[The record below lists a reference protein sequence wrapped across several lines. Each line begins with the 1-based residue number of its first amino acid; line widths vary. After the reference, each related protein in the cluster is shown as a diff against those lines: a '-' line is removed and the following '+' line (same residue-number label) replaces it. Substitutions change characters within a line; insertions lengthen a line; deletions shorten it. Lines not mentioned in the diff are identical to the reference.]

1 MNGPAVSRRL
11 VLALAAI
18 AFWPAASVRGH
29 HAVLRFNLEE
39 MTLTADRVFI
49 GRCVRVV
56 ETTDVIAQGRLPVT
70 RYTFEVE
77 RALKGDLPGRITFTQ
92 LGHAG
97 RPAKDGVT
105 IHGKAA
111 TRGLFLHGMSTYAV
125 GERMML
131 FLIPSYQ
138 EGKLT
143 YPVGLEQGA
152 FRIEDGETEV
162 IARNNLNNI
171 GLFDAPFNSPALRG
185 GGAKVI
191 RPEAREPL
199 AGAAGL
205 SPAARGLARRR
216 GGLPVAALAE
226 LVGRIQDAHAPKGG
240 K

>member
-1 MNGPAVSRRL
+1 MDGPAVSRRL

-18 AFWPAASVRGH
+18 ALWPAASVQGH

-56 ETTDVIAQGRLPVT
+56 ETTDLIAQGRLPVT
-70 RYTFEVE
+70 RYTFQVE
-77 RALKGDLPGRITFTQ
+77 RTLKGNVPSRITFTQ
-92 LGHAG
+92 LGHPG
-97 RPAKDGVT
+97 RPAKGGVT
-105 IHGKAA
+105 AHGKAA

-125 GERMML
+125 GDRMML
-131 FLIPSYQ
+131 FLIPDYQ

-152 FRIEDGETEV
+152 FRIEDDGGAA

-185 GGAKVI
+185 GGAKVV

-205 SPAARGLARRR
+205 SPVARGLAQRR
-216 GGLPVAALAE
+216 GGLPVGALVE
-226 LVGRIQDAHAPKGG
+226 LVGRIQAAHSPKGG
-240 K
+240 M